1 MGVSDSTTFLLFLV
15 GSKPRMYAALLCA
28 YKNILFGSGKP
39 KILVFEIPSHK
50 KQKTDDSPE
59 QSVPWNFKN

>member
-1 MGVSDSTTFLLFLV
+1 MDTPSLTPFLLFLV
-15 GSKPRMYAALLCA
+15 GSRLNMYAALLCTC
-28 YKNILFGSGKP
+28 KNILFGSGKT

>member
-1 MGVSDSTTFLLFLV
+1 MLLFCV
-15 GSKPRMYAALLCA
+15 RTKTFYSDPEKT
-28 YKNILFGSGKP
+28 